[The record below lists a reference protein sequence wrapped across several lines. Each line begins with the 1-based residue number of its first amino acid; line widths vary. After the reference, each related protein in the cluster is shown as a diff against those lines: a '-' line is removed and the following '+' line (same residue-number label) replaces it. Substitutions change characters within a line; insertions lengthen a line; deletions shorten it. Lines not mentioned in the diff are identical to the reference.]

1 MVKEIMKKINDK
13 KEKIEES
20 AELKQKLEEQIIQY
34 EERGQKEKDDRALL
48 KKEVEKLKIMKDS
61 LDGETDLGAEVK
73 ELEEEVKYL

>member
-1 MVKEIMKKINDK
+1 MKKINDK

>member
-73 ELEEEVKYL
+73 ELE